1 MAQGKKVLSPAELK
15 EIENQKEQI
24 AVLAG
29 MNCSMDEI
37 SAVVKIPVR
46 SLQRKFGAV
55 IDQGRLNG
63 KASLKRKMWQCA
75 MGYREK
81 KIVLVKVKSE
91 VKKPDGSVV
100 KTETQEPREVD
111 NIVPA
116 NTGMQQWLSKQMLG
130 YSEKVDAQNYQ
141 HQTAPIKHEWVIS
154 SPDGKEVKLED
165 FYDDKPQ
172 PPKSE

>member
-1 MAQGKKVLSPAELK
+1 MAQGKKVHTPAELK

-37 SAVVKIPVR
+37 HAVVKIPVR
-46 SLQRKFGAV
+46 SLQRKFGVV

-81 KIVLVKVKSE
+81 KIVLVKVKTE
-91 VKKPDGSVV
+91 IKKPDGSVI
-100 KTETQEPREVD
+100 KTETQEPREID

-130 YSEKVDAQNYQ
+130 YSEKVDAQNHN
-141 HQTAPIKHEWVIS
+141 HQDTPIKHEWIVS
-154 SPDGKEVKLED
+154 SPNGDVKLED
-165 FYDDKPQ
+165 FYDDKPVK
-172 PPKSE
+172 PTG